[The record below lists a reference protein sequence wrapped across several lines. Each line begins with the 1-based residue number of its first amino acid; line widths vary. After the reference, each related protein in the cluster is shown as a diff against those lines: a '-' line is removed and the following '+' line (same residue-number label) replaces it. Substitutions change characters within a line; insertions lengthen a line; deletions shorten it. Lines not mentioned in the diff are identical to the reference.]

1 MDQELVLL
9 LQSPDRERAAKGAQM
24 LAAFLS
30 RASFPSKSVQA
41 LREVTSG
48 AFASKTV
55 LDPCVCVRVRAIERA
70 CVRACVRGCL
80 STYLRAACVRA
91 CVPACVRACVHA
103 CVREPH
109 LAMRRHARVSAQCVS
124 AHACRRTLLWCADT
138 RGTRAFMVRRHA
150 GHTGSS
156 EGCSGYAPFACF
168 APCSQRRAAAAD
180 HPGRPR
186 RTLQGG
192 MLGPALPAWAIAAG

>member
-70 CVRACVRGCL
+70 CVRAWVSEYVCACCVRACL
-80 STYLRAACVRA
+80 RA
-91 CVPACVRACVHA
+91 CVPACLRSCLRA
-103 CVREPH
+103 
-109 LAMRRHARVSAQCVS
+109 
-124 AHACRRTLLWCADT
+124 
-138 RGTRAFMVRRHA
+138 
-150 GHTGSS
+150 
-156 EGCSGYAPFACF
+156 
-168 APCSQRRAAAAD
+168 
-180 HPGRPR
+180 
-186 RTLQGG
+186 
-192 MLGPALPAWAIAAG
+192 

>member
-1 MDQELVLL
+1 ML

-70 CVRACVRGCL
+70 CVRACV
-80 STYLRAACVRA
+80 SEYVFAC
-91 CVPACVRACVHA
+91 

-168 APCSQRRAAAAD
+168 APCSQRRAAAAG
-180 HPGRPR
+180 HPGRAR